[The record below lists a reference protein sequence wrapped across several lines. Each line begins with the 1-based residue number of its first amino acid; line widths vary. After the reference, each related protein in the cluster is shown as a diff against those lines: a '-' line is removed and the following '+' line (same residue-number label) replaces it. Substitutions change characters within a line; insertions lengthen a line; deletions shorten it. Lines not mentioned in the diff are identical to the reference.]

1 MLIPIIL
8 SGGAGTRLWP
18 ISRESHPKP
27 FMKLPDGQ
35 SLLQKTFARAAA
47 LEGVN
52 EVLTITNREYYFK
65 SRDEYQSTKKNFPG
79 VSDTFLLEPFGRN
92 TAAAIALGAMSV
104 AEAHGSDALML
115 VLPADHLIDDQ
126 AAFAAA
132 VKQAIGLAE
141 QGNLVTFGIVP
152 DAPETGFG
160 YIETDL
166 NSPLPPAGE
175 GQGERVGGHV
185 VKRFVE
191 KPSYE
196 AAQEYV
202 DSGRY
207 LWNSGMFCFK
217 AGTVL
222 EQFKIHASAIYERA
236 LSCWETTRNKTPA
249 NMPMVEIDPESF
261 ATIPENS
268 IDYAVMEPASLPS
281 PPVGEG
287 WGERGCVMVVPG
299 SFGWSD
305 IGSWNAISALAM
317 PDEAGNRVIGE
328 AVLVDVGNSFIQSEG
343 RMVAAI
349 GLDNLLI
356 IDTPDALL
364 VADRGRAQD
373 VKKVVQQLKLMDHES
388 HKLHRTVARPWG
400 TYTVLEE
407 GKNFKIKRIVVK
419 PGASL
424 SLQMHYHRSE
434 HWVVVSGTASIV
446 NDDKELLVR
455 TNESTYIPAGHRHRL
470 ENPGLTDLIMIE
482 VQSGEYLGED
492 DIVRF
497 DDIYGRTEKKQD
509 Y

>member
-18 ISRESHPKP
+18 VSRESHPKP

-47 LEGVN
+47 LDGVG
-52 EVLTITNREYYFK
+52 EVLTITNREHYFK
-65 SRDEYQSTKKNFPG
+65 SRDEYQSAKKGFPG
-79 VSDTFLLEPFGRN
+79 VTDTFLLEPFGRN
-92 TAAAIALGAMSV
+92 TAAAIVLGAMSV
-104 AEAHGSDALML
+104 AEAHGGDALML

-132 VKQAIGLAE
+132 VKQAAGLAE

-160 YIETDL
+160 YIEAD
-166 NSPLPPAGE
+166 
-175 GQGERVGGHV
+175 GQV

-222 EQFKIHASAIYERA
+222 EQFKIHAPAIYEHA
-236 LSCWETTRNKTPA
+236 LPCWEATRNKTPA
-249 NMPMVEIDPESF
+249 NMPMMEIDPESF
-261 ATIPENS
+261 AAIPENS
-268 IDYAVMEPASLPS
+268 IDYAVMEKSA
-281 PPVGEG
+281 V
-287 WGERGCVMVVPG
+287 VMVVPG
-299 SFGWSD
+299 RFGWSD
-305 IGSWNAISALAM
+305 IGSWNAISDLTI
-317 PDEAGNRVIGE
+317 PDDAGNRVVGE
-328 AVLVDVGNSFIQSEG
+328 AVLVYVGNSFIQSEG

-364 VADRGRAQD
+364 VADRARAQD
-373 VKKVVQQLKLMDHES
+373 VKKVVQQLKLMNHDS

-407 GKNFKIKRIVVK
+407 GKHFKIKRIVVK
-419 PGASL
+419 PGAAL

-446 NDDKELLVR
+446 NNDKNMLVR
-455 TNESTYIPAGHRHRL
+455 TNESTYIPAGHKHRL

-497 DDIYGRTEKKQD
+497 DDVYGRA
-509 Y
+509 

>member
-8 SGGAGTRLWP
+8 SGGVGARLWP
-18 ISRESHPKP
+18 VSRESHPKP

-35 SLLQKTFARAAA
+35 SLLQKTFVRAAA
-47 LEGVN
+47 LDGVG
-52 EVLTITNREYYFK
+52 EVLTITNREHYFK
-65 SRDEYQSTKKNFPG
+65 SRDEYQSARKGFPG
-79 VSDTFLLEPFGRN
+79 VTDTFLLEPFGRN
-92 TAAAIALGAMSV
+92 TAAAIVLGAMSV

-132 VKQAIGLAE
+132 VKQAAGLAE

-160 YIETDL
+160 YIEAD
-166 NSPLPPAGE
+166 
-175 GQGERVGGHV
+175 GHI

-196 AAQEYV
+196 AAREYV

-222 EQFKIHASAIYERA
+222 EQFKIHAPAIYEHA
-236 LSCWETTRNKTPA
+236 LPCWEATRNKTQG
-249 NMPMVEIDPESF
+249 NMPMMEIDPDTF
-261 ATIPENS
+261 AAIPENS
-268 IDYAVMEPASLPS
+268 IDYAIMEKSA
-281 PPVGEG
+281 V
-287 WGERGCVMVVPG
+287 VMVVPG
-299 SFGWSD
+299 RFGWSD
-305 IGSWNAISALAM
+305 IGSWNAVSDLAV

-328 AVLVDVGNSFIQSEG
+328 AVLVDVGNTFIQSEG

-349 GLDNLLI
+349 GLDNMLI

-364 VADRGRAQD
+364 VADRARAQD
-373 VKKVVQQLKLMDHES
+373 VKKVVQQLKLMGHDS

-455 TNESTYIPAGHRHRL
+455 TNESTYIPAGHKHRL

-497 DDIYGRTEKKQD
+497 DDVYGRK
-509 Y
+509 

>member
-1 MLIPIIL
+1 MLIPVIL

-65 SRDEYQSTKKNFPG
+65 SRDEYQSARKNFPD

-92 TAAAIALGAMSV
+92 TAAAIALGAMSI
-104 AEAHGSDALML
+104 AKAHGSDAVML

-132 VKQAIGLAE
+132 VKQAAGLAE

-160 YIETDL
+160 YIEAD
-166 NSPLPPAGE
+166 
-175 GQGERVGGHV
+175 GHA

-222 EQFKIHASAIYERA
+222 EQFRIHAPAIYEHA
-236 LSCWETTRNKTPA
+236 LSCWEATRSKTQG
-249 NMPMVEIDPESF
+249 NMPMMEIDPDTF
-261 ATIPENS
+261 AVIPENS
-268 IDYAVMEPASLPS
+268 IDYAIMEKSDA
-281 PPVGEG
+281 
-287 WGERGCVMVVPG
+287 VMVVPG
-299 SFGWSD
+299 RFGWSD
-305 IGSWNAISALAM
+305 IGSWNAISDLAV
-317 PDEAGNRVIGE
+317 PDEAGNRVVGE
-328 AVLVDVGNSFIQSEG
+328 AVLVDVGNSFIQSDG

-349 GLDNLLI
+349 GLNNLLI

-364 VADRGRAQD
+364 VADRARAQD
-373 VKKVVQQLKLMDHES
+373 VKKVVQQLKLMNHDS

-455 TNESTYIPAGHRHRL
+455 TNESTYIPAGHKHRL
-470 ENPGLTDLIMIE
+470 VNPGLTDLVMIE

-497 DDIYGRTEKKQD
+497 DDVYGRA
-509 Y
+509 